1 MTSKLAVGRRSLLA
15 KESLTALAASLVGIV
30 ALAFV
35 PILVKLCES
44 SISPNATAFHRLW
57 SAMIFLGL
65 WKVILAIG
73 KGQSDK
79 QKLVEQG
86 NSKIQILGLLLLL
99 GICNGASQI
108 LWAWSLTQ
116 TSIANSALMH
126 SMLPL
131 FTVLVGWLLLGQS
144 FDRSF
149 LVGMAIA
156 IAGAFCLGLN
166 DFSYSGNKLQ
176 GDLIALLSAAF
187 SSLSL
192 LCIEQLRTKL
202 SATDIVMW
210 SCAIAIPCILPILL
224 ISKDNLW
231 PDSGTLWLAIIG
243 LGFTLFVSH
252 SLWSYSLKKL
262 SAGFLSVIFLLDP
275 ILSAALAWLIFSETL
290 SFFNFLGFVVV
301 LLGLYLTTSS
311 PSIVKE

>member
-1 MTSKLAVGRRSLLA
+1 M
-15 KESLTALAASLVGIV
+15 
-30 ALAFV
+30 AFV
-35 PILVKLCES
+35 PILVKFCES
-44 SISPNATAFHRLW
+44 SISPNATTFHRLW
-57 SAMIFLGL
+57 SAIIFFGL
-65 WKVILAIG
+65 WKGLLAIG
-73 KGQSDK
+73 KGRSGK
-79 QKLVEQG
+79 QKPVEPDKRQ
-86 NSKIQILGLLLLL
+86 IQVLGLLLLL

-116 TSIANSALMH
+116 TSVANSALMH

-131 FTVLVGWLLLGQS
+131 FTVLVGWILFGQS

-156 IAGAFCLGLN
+156 LAGAFYLGLN
-166 DFSYSGNKLQ
+166 DFSYSADKLQ
-176 GDLIALLSAAF
+176 GDLIALLSAVF
-187 SSLSL
+187 SSLCI
-192 LCIEQLRTKL
+192 LCIEKLRTKL
-202 SATDIVMW
+202 SATDIAMW
-210 SCAIAIPCILPILL
+210 YCAIAITCILPILL

-231 PDSGTLWLAIIG
+231 PDSGSGWLAIIG

-252 SLWSYSLKKL
+252 GLLSHSLKRL

-290 SFFNFLGFVVV
+290 SLSNFLSFVVV

-311 PSIVKE
+311 RSILKE